1 VTRSDTEN
9 WAVRE
14 IFVQTLGMYS
24 VQVLVLL
31 ASQRLA
37 LGAVLRLH
45 LNATAQILQL
55 TCLYLSCLSIEL
67 VKLLVLK

>member
-1 VTRSDTEN
+1 
-9 WAVRE
+9 
-14 IFVQTLGMYS
+14 MYS